1 MKKFYLIAMMAL
13 ATMSVN
19 AQQKVILSTY
29 AGTPVEKF
37 DGCECNVT
45 VNRYVFTGWNTISL
59 PFAVSE
65 SELNEL
71 FGADC
76 RLEKLV
82 GAEQESNGIRL
93 DFQDCKSAGIEA
105 NVPYILH
112 YTGEAANK
120 KISKLTTL
128 TAGEA
133 ALTYQVKGGN
143 ETVTMACAQ
152 THIDGIG
159 FYGVLAVDNA
169 EARFTPVDETKSGFY
184 ATRCYVKVSS
194 GTDALLR
201 TNHLA
206 AGELSSISAVASSK
220 EKVDVYTLSGVKVAT
235 NVRASEIN
243 KMHPGV
249 YVVNGQK
256 VLVK

>member
-29 AGTPVEKF
+29 AGTSVEKY
-37 DGCECNVT
+37 DGRECNVT
-45 VNRYVFTGWNTISL
+45 VNRYMFTGWNTISL

-65 SELNEL
+65 SELNEI
-71 FGADC
+71 FGSDC

-82 GAEQESNGIRL
+82 GAEQEANGIRL
-93 DFQDCKSAGIEA
+93 DFQDCKSDGIEA
-105 NVPYILH
+105 NVPYIIY

-120 KISKLTTL
+120 KINKLATL
-128 TAGEA
+128 TAGQA
-133 ALTYQVKGGN
+133 ALTFDVRGSN

-152 THIDGIG
+152 THIDGLG

-169 EARFTPVDETKSGFY
+169 EARFTPVDESKSGFY

-194 GTDALLR
+194 GTDAMLR

-206 AGELSSISAVASSK
+206 AGELSSINAVAVSNK
-220 EKVDVYTLSGVKVAT
+220 RVDVYTISGVKVAT
-235 NVRASEIN
+235 NVRASELS
-243 KMHPGV
+243 KMQPGV

>member
-1 MKKFYLIAMMAL
+1 MKKFYLIAMMVL

-29 AGTPVEKF
+29 AGTPVEKY

-45 VNRYVFTGWNTISL
+45 VNRYMFTGWNTISL

-65 SELNEL
+65 SELNEI

-82 GAEQESNGIRL
+82 GAEQESNSIRL
-93 DFQDCKSAGIEA
+93 DFQDCKSEGIEA
-105 NVPYILH
+105 NVPYILY
-112 YTGEAANK
+112 YTGEAATK
-120 KISKLTTL
+120 KISKLATL
-128 TAGEA
+128 TAGQA
-133 ALTYQVKGGN
+133 ALTFDVKGSI
-143 ETVTMACAQ
+143 EAVTMACAQ

-169 EARFTPVDETKSGFY
+169 EARFSPVDASKSGFY

-206 AGELSSISAVASSK
+206 AGELSSISAVAASN
-220 EKVDVYTLSGVKVAT
+220 ERVDVYTISGVRVAT
-235 NVRASEIN
+235 NVRASELG
-243 KMHPGV
+243 KMQPGV
-249 YVVNGQK
+249 YVINGQK
-256 VLVK
+256 VLV

>member
-29 AGTPVEKF
+29 AGTSVEKY
-37 DGCECNVT
+37 DGRECNVT
-45 VNRYVFTGWNTISL
+45 VNRYMFTGWNTISL

-65 SELNEL
+65 SELNEI
-71 FGADC
+71 FGSDC

-93 DFQDCKSAGIEA
+93 DFQDCKSDGIEA
-105 NVPYILH
+105 NVPYIIY

-120 KISKLTTL
+120 KINKLATL
-128 TAGEA
+128 TAGQA
-133 ALTYQVKGGN
+133 ALTFDVRGSN

-169 EARFTPVDETKSGFY
+169 EARFTPVDASKSGFY

-194 GTDALLR
+194 GTDAMLR

-206 AGELSSISAVASSK
+206 AGELSSINAVAASN
-220 EKVDVYTLSGVKVAT
+220 ERVDVYTISGVRVAT
-235 NVRASEIN
+235 NVRASELS
-243 KMHPGV
+243 KMQSGV